1 MPQAQRTIVVDVP
14 PEKLLE
20 VINDFDSYPEF
31 LPEVKKISVSN
42 RTANS
47 ADVTYEVDVIKRIQ
61 YTVRVVNEG
70 MTVRWSLVKGDM
82 MKKNEGSWQLRPE
95 GEGRTHATYS
105 LELGLSGLI
114 PSSIT
119 TKLAETS
126 LPALLQNFKNRA
138 ESLARRS
145 A

>member
-47 ADVTYEVDVIKRIQ
+47 AEVTYEIDVIKRIQ

>member
-47 ADVTYEVDVIKRIQ
+47 ADVTYEIDVIKRIQ